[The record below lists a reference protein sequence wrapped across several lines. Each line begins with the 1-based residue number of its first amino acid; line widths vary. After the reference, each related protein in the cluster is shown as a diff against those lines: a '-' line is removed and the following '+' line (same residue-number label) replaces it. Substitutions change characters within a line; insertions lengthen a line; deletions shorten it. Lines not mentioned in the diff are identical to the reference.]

1 MLNVLRVSLRYIRF
15 KCVKMFHRSTAGGF
29 CDAEKS
35 SHNSGNGN
43 DDVVHISE
51 WKDKATNAFVLLCK
65 QTETRNTINVFV
77 PLCCAL
83 ITRNHQFLWSKW
95 ASFKHF
101 TAIQYFGS
109 AWNLSNEQEKKNVA
123 IILNQAE
130 KFMCIFITFD
140 KRFFTA
146 LFESKMCALNWKGN
160 FKSHIFFLSDEFHRS
175 YISIW
180 KYNSIECRSFSFTIN
195 HIFIAW
201 YGAIFGHSKACNK
214 MQTPENKKKVVEGPK
229 KKFQLKWW
237 KPNSKSRWPNDSYFL
252 PMHFI
257 ARPFFNR

>member
-15 KCVKMFHRSTAGGF
+15 KCVKMFHRSTAGVWNVGF

-109 AWNLSNEQEKKNVA
+109 AWNLSNEQEKKTSRSFWIKPKNLGA
-123 IILNQAE
+123 FSLLLTNDFLRLYLNR
-130 KFMCIFITFD
+130 K
-140 KRFFTA
+140 
-146 LFESKMCALNWKGN
+146 CALWIEREISKAT
-160 FKSHIFFLSDEFHRS
+160 FFLFWS

-201 YGAIFGHSKACNK
+201 YGAVFGHSKACNK
-214 MQTPENKKKVVEGPK
+214 MQTPEYKKKVVEGPK

-237 KPNSKSRWPNDSYFL
+237 KPNLKSRWPNDSYFL

>member
-109 AWNLSNEQEKKNVA
+109 AWNLSNEQEKKTSRSFWIKPKNLCA
-123 IILNQAE
+123 FSLLLTNDFLRLYLNR
-130 KFMCIFITFD
+130 K
-140 KRFFTA
+140 
-146 LFESKMCALNWKGN
+146 CALW
-160 FKSHIFFLSDEFHRS
+160 
-175 YISIW
+175 
-180 KYNSIECRSFSFTIN
+180 IEREI
-195 HIFIAW
+195 
-201 YGAIFGHSKACNK
+201 SKATFFFFRTNFIGR
-214 MQTPENKKKVVEGPK
+214 TFPFENIIRLNAGRFRLPSITYLLHDMGRYLAIQKLVIKCKRQKIKKKLLKGPN